1 MKQIQIYLKELI
13 AQKRRV
19 NKCTCS
25 VLMEQEFH
33 RALGDHRPTNDTSLV
48 WYSPNCFPAVTLAIL
63 VFDKYKIV
71 LF

>member
-1 MKQIQIYLKELI
+1 MNQIHTYLKELT

-19 NKCTCS
+19 NKCTGS
-25 VLMEQEFH
+25 VLVGQELH

-63 VFDKYKIV
+63 VFARYKVV